1 VISPTEDLPMVERR
15 LFFAVM
21 LFAVSVGLTAGCG
34 GEGGDQSDATV
45 TITKPAPETIVSESN
60 LTVRGT
66 AQGTDQVEVN
76 GESVEVVGGKWNVDL
91 AFEQGPAVVEAG
103 AGSARDRV
111 EFTVDSHPP
120 ELRLESPERAIYVAE
135 SDGGTVTVRGTVED
149 GGVGL
154 RLVNLNDEVLEVGD
168 DGTFERTFE
177 LEEGLNVLEVEAVDE
192 ANNVATELRGV
203 MHGEFVSSTDRIE
216 PGVHVRIGPDAL
228 TTASTVVE
236 NYLTPERIEQ
246 YARQEVDSEQFDF
259 RSVDFENLE
268 VGIEPQSETL
278 AASVAVE
285 NLTVEGDAQI
295 GGEPFPVAVTLD
307 EVTVETEVAL
317 SVDEDNELVV
327 ELEETELLLD
337 SEDFHF
343 SLIDDQGNRDEV
355 DKQNLRNLAVR
366 VIKRMFD
373 DLLQESLVDNLYDPD
388 ILEREVEILERTFV
402 FRVVPQSIQIRRERI
417 HVQAAFEVSGEAH
430 EQVEPVPG
438 ALRRS
443 LGERQGE
450 YVESDLKFR
459 TNRRAAERLA
469 HGVWRAGLLH
479 QQLDAET
486 FGDRELPVD
495 LNAGALAFAL
505 DGRITN
511 LASDETPAAV
521 RLRPQLPP
529 VVELSEGEG
538 SLGESGE
545 VGDRIGMRL
554 GELMLDVLLLPEGEE
569 PITVASVAIFWDLQV
584 GVTLDGFALNF
595 DFETDVRADL
605 AAEPEL
611 DFEDAELE
619 GLVSGLA
626 ETIPAVLSER
636 MSVRGREEFDW
647 IRFDSPRLEVRGENR
662 DWVSLFTDIEPA
674 GEQ

>member
-1 VISPTEDLPMVERR
+1 MVECR
-15 LFFAVM
+15 LLCAM
-21 LFAVSVGLTAGCG
+21 LLFTVSAGLTTGCG
-34 GEGGDQSDATV
+34 GEGGEKNDATV
-45 TITKPAPETIVSESN
+45 AITKPAPDTIVSESR

-66 AQGTDQVEVN
+66 AEGANQVEVN
-76 GESVEVVGGKWNVDL
+76 GESVEVVGGEWNVDL
-91 AFEQGPAVVEAG
+91 TFEQGPAVVEVG

-111 EFTVDSHPP
+111 EFLVDSHPP
-120 ELRLESPERAIYVAE
+120 ELRLESPDRAVYVSE
-135 SDGGTVTVRGTVED
+135 SDGESVTVRGTVEE

-154 RLVNLNDEVLEVGD
+154 RLVSLNGEVLDVES

-192 ANNVATELRGV
+192 ANNVAKELRGV
-203 MHGEFVSSTDRIE
+203 MYGEFVSSTDRIE
-216 PGVHVRIGPDAL
+216 PGVHVRIGPDGL
-228 TTASTVVE
+228 TTASTVIE
-236 NYLTPERIEQ
+236 DYLTPERIEQ
-246 YARQEVDSEQFDF
+246 YARQNVDSERFEF
-259 RSVDFENLE
+259 RSIDFEDLE
-268 VGIEPQSETL
+268 VEIDPQSETL
-278 AASVAVE
+278 AVSVAVTS
-285 NLTVEGDAQI
+285 LTIEGDARI
-295 GGEPFPVAVTLD
+295 GDGSFPVAVTLD
-307 EVTVETEVAL
+307 EATVETDVEL

-327 ELEETELLLD
+327 DFRETELLLD

-343 SLIDDQGNRDEV
+343 SLIDDQGDREQV

-366 VIKRMFD
+366 VIKRVFD
-373 DLLQESLVDNLYDPD
+373 DVLRENLVDNLYDPG
-388 ILEREVEILERTFV
+388 ILEREVEILDRTFV
-402 FRVVPQSIQIRRERI
+402 FRVVPKDIQISRERI
-417 HVQAAFEVSGEAH
+417 HVQAALEVSGEADQ
-430 EQVEPVPG
+430 QVASVPG
-438 ALRRS
+438 ALQRS
-443 LGERQGE
+443 LGERNGE

-459 TNRRAAERLA
+459 TNRRAVERLA

-479 QQLDAET
+479 QRLDSET

-529 VVELSEGEG
+529 VVELSEGDG
-538 SLGESGE
+538 SIGESGE
-545 VGDRIGMRL
+545 VGDRIGVRL

-584 GVTLDGFALNF
+584 GVALDGFALNF
-595 DFETDVRADL
+595 SFETDVRADL

-619 GLVSGLA
+619 GLVRGLA
-626 ETIPAVLSER
+626 ETIPAVLGER

-647 IRFDSPRLEVRGENR
+647 IRFDSPRLEVRGEKQ
-662 DWVSLFTDIEPA
+662 DWGALFTDIEPA
-674 GEQ
+674 GRQ

>member
-1 VISPTEDLPMVERR
+1 MPPTEDVPMVERR
-15 LFFAVM
+15 LLCAAL
-21 LFAVSVGLTAGCG
+21 LFVVSAGLSVGCG
-34 GEGGDQSDATV
+34 GKGGDQSEATV
-45 TITKPAPETIVSESN
+45 GITKPAPDTIVSESR

-66 AQGTDQVEVN
+66 AEGTDQIEVN
-76 GESVEVVGGKWNVDL
+76 GESVEVVGGEWNIDL
-91 AFEQGPAVVEAG
+91 TFEQGPAVVEASV
-103 AGSARDRV
+103 GSARDRV
-111 EFTVDSHPP
+111 EFIVDSHPP
-120 ELRLESPERAIYVAE
+120 ELRLEAPDRAVYVSE
-135 SDGGTVTVRGTVED
+135 SDGETVTVRGTVEE

-154 RLVNLNDEVLEVGD
+154 RLVSLNGEVLEVGP

-192 ANNVATELRGV
+192 ANNVAKELRGV

-216 PGVHVRIGPDAL
+216 PGVHVRIGPDGL
-228 TTASTVVE
+228 TTASTVIE
-236 NYLTPERIEQ
+236 DYLTPERIEQ
-246 YARQEVDSEQFDF
+246 YARQEVDSERFEF

-278 AASVAVE
+278 AVTVGVE
-285 NLTVEGDAQI
+285 SLTIEGDAQI
-295 GGEPFPVAVTLD
+295 GGEMFPVAVTLD
-307 EVTVETEVAL
+307 EATVETNVAL

-327 ELEETELLLD
+327 DLRETELLLD
-337 SEDFHF
+337 PEDFHF
-343 SLIDDQGNRDEV
+343 SLIDEQGNREEV
-355 DKQNLRNLAVR
+355 DEENLRNLAVR

-373 DLLQESLVDNLYDPD
+373 DVLQENLVDNLYDPA

-402 FRVVPQSIQIRRERI
+402 FRVVPKNIQIRRKRI
-417 HVQAAFEVSGEAH
+417 HVQAAFEVSGEPH
-430 EQVEPVPG
+430 SQVASVPG
-438 ALRRS
+438 ALQRS
-443 LGERQGE
+443 LGERNGE

-459 TNRRAAERLA
+459 TNRRAVERLA

-479 QQLDAET
+479 QRLDAET
-486 FGDRELPVD
+486 FGERDLPVD

-529 VVELSEGEG
+529 VVEFSEGSG
-538 SLGESGE
+538 SIGESGG
-545 VGDRIGMRL
+545 VGDRIGVRL

-569 PITVASVAIFWDLQV
+569 PITVASVAIFWDLEV
-584 GVTLDGFALNF
+584 GVALDGFALNF
-595 DFETDVRADL
+595 NFETDVRADL

-619 GLVSGLA
+619 GIVRGLA